1 MTNIAFTVQDMT
13 CGHCAGTISAAIKAA
28 DPAGTCEI
36 DLAGKRVLLQSALPA
51 ERLAKVIRD
60 AGYSPVAA

>member
-1 MTNIAFTVQDMT
+1 MTSIAFTVQDMT
-13 CGHCAGTISAAIKAA
+13 CGHCAGTISAALKAA

-36 DLAGKRVLLQSALPA
+36 DLAAKKVLVRSALPA